1 MFHTA
6 ASFYAVGA
14 DDFATARAEA
24 ESALDLARRIENP
37 SAIASALFNL
47 ARSIEHDD
55 PVRALD
61 AFEQAIALGRAG
73 AMPMIIGLAL
83 VGVAR
88 LRSRTRDRVAALE
101 ALCDAISYA
110 NYVGSRGVVVE
121 VLGEGADI
129 LLRAGEPSTATVLA
143 GSLLQGALLAII
155 VSQRNAELDRT
166 LVAARER
173 PRRRGVPA
181 HVRPRRIDVL

>member
-1 MFHTA
+1 
-6 ASFYAVGA
+6 
-14 DDFATARAEA
+14 
-24 ESALDLARRIENP
+24 
-37 SAIASALFNL
+37 
-47 ARSIEHDD
+47 
-55 PVRALD
+55 
-61 AFEQAIALGRAG
+61 
-73 AMPMIIGLAL
+73 MPMIIGLAL

-88 LRSRTRDRVAALE
+88 LRSRTGDRVAALE
-101 ALCDAISYA
+101 ALCDAISNA

-166 LVAARER
+166 LVSAREGLGDEEYQR
-173 PRRRGVPA
+173 MFDRGASMSYEEVIKFA
-181 HVRPRRIDVL
+181 LDNVQRAIAETTNA